1 MAKEKKEKAPINYG
15 QVWAE
20 RVFYTIIIA
29 LIASIANTIYGWRT
43 AAETILPPWAV
54 FPCLLYMV
62 IIIFFSY
69 AVHDLLEKVLPFT
82 VPAVLY
88 IALFGAIL
96 SFPSIDGAL
105 GGIFG
110 LEGGLMATTFSKF
123 YGLLPLCTP
132 TLAFAGIASGKE
144 LKTFKE
150 QGIAIVVVAI
160 LTFVGTYLGSALIAQ
175 IIMKAQGII

>member
-15 QVWAE
+15 KLWAE
-20 RVFYTIIIA
+20 RVFFTIIICIVA
-29 LIASIANTIYGWRT
+29 AIANTIYGWRT
-43 AAETILPPWAV
+43 GAETIVAPWETIPA
-54 FPCLLYMV
+54 LIYMMV
-62 IIIFFSY
+62 IIFVSY
-69 AVHDLLEKVLPFT
+69 AIHDLLEKVLPFS
-82 VPAVLY
+82 VPPVLY
-88 IALFGAIL
+88 IALIGAIL
-96 SFPSIDGAL
+96 SFPSIDTPLGAM
-105 GGIFG
+105 FG

-160 LTFVGTYLGSALIAQ
+160 LTFIGTYFGSALIAQ
-175 IIMKAQGII
+175 IIMKAQGVI